1 MSRQHSL
8 VETMRTAA
16 WRMLECPFC
25 GDYAVR
31 LWSDDARR
39 VEVLTDIAV
48 DSPVVHSWTP

>member
-25 GDYAVR
+25 GDYAGR
-31 LWSDDARR
+31 LWSDEARR